1 VSEFEADSTLRVGVV
16 GCGFQG
22 RLHVACLQQITGVE
36 VVAVCDRNRGRAAE
50 LANEHGVEFVYDDH
64 RELLAGHELDVV
76 TVATMPASH
85 RQIVI
90 DALEAG
96 AHVLCEKP
104 FSDRADGALA
114 MVRAARACERTLGVG
129 YNMRFMKAAQ
139 AVRAFIAEGELGRPI
154 CARGFMLADQ
164 VPWWG
169 RHYVNAESG
178 GGALNSTA
186 VHMLDLLMSLT
197 GEWDPVTASASATR
211 LFPTKRG
218 STVPPHASVAEYDA
232 EDLLAGHVRFSSG
245 FWLTIQG
252 AWVWDE
258 PGWNYSFDLVGDR
271 GQAQLDPLRFS
282 GERDGELTRLWPDA
296 EGGTDFPS
304 SVAGELLDF
313 IDAIRGGRAPEVLPQ
328 EALTVQCLVD
338 ALYES
343 VALGREVAVVLPDE
357 ARVALRP

>member
-1 VSEFEADSTLRVGVV
+1 
-16 GCGFQG
+16 
-22 RLHVACLQQITGVE
+22 
-36 VVAVCDRNRGRAAE
+36 VAVCDRNRRRAEE
-50 LANEHGVEFVYDDH
+50 LANEHGVESVFEDYRD
-64 RELLAGHELDVV
+64 LLAGRALDVV
-76 TVATMPASH
+76 TVATMPATH
-85 RQIVI
+85 RQIVC

-104 FSDRADGALA
+104 FSDHAEGALA
-114 MVRAARACERTLGVG
+114 MVKCALACGRTLSVG
-129 YNMRFMKAAQ
+129 YNMRFMKAAR
-139 AVRAFIAEGELGRPI
+139 AVRAFIAAGELGRPI

-169 RHYVNAESG
+169 RHYVSAESG

-197 GEWDPVTASASATR
+197 GEWEPVTASASATR
-211 LFPTKRG
+211 VFPTKRG
-218 STVPPHASVAEYDA
+218 STVPPHASAADYDA

-258 PGWNYSFDLVGDR
+258 PGWNYSFDLVGDG

-282 GERDGELTRLWPDA
+282 GERDGELTRLWTDT

-304 SVAGELLDF
+304 SVSEELLDF
-313 IDAIRGGRAPEVLPQ
+313 VDAIRTRRAPEVLPQ

-338 ALYES
+338 ALYQS
-343 VALGREVAVVLPDE
+343 VALGREVAVVLPEE
-357 ARVALRP
+357 ARVTPRP

>member
-1 VSEFEADSTLRVGVV
+1 MSEFEADSTLRVGVV

-22 RLHVACLQQITGVE
+22 RLHVEYLQQMADVE
-36 VVAVCDRNRGRAAE
+36 VVAVCDRNRARAAE
-50 LANEHGVEFVYDDH
+50 LAAEHHVESVCEDH

-76 TVATMPASH
+76 TVCTMPATH
-85 RQIVI
+85 REIVI

-104 FSDRADGALA
+104 FSTNAADALA
-114 MVRAARACERTLGVG
+114 MVKSARAHDRTLGVG
-129 YNMRFMKAAQ
+129 YNMRFMTAAQ
-139 AVRAFIAEGELGRPI
+139 SVRAFIAAGELGRPI

-169 RHYVNAESG
+169 RHYVSAESG

-197 GEWDPVTASASATR
+197 GEWDPITASASATR
-211 LFPTKRG
+211 VFPTKRG
-218 STVPPHASVAEYDA
+218 GTVPAHASPAEYDA
-232 EDLLAGHVRFSSG
+232 EDLLAGHIRFSSG

-296 EGGTDFPS
+296 QGGTDFPP
-304 SVAGELLDF
+304 SVREELEDF
-313 IDAIRGGRAPEVLPQ
+313 IDAIRAQRSPTVLAEQ
-328 EALTVQCLVD
+328 ALIVQCLVD

-343 VALGREVAVVLPDE
+343 AKLGREVAVVVPEE
-357 ARVALRP
+357 ARVALSR

>member
-1 VSEFEADSTLRVGVV
+1 MTGFEAESTLRVGVV

-22 RLHVACLQQITGVE
+22 RLHVACLQGIPDVE
-36 VVAVCDRNRGRAAE
+36 VVAVCDRDRLRAAD
-50 LANEHGVEFVYDDH
+50 LAREHDVEFVHEDH
-64 RELLAGHELDVV
+64 RELLGAHELDVV

-85 RQIVI
+85 REIVI

-104 FSDRADGALA
+104 FANHAGAALA
-114 MVRAARACERTLGVG
+114 MVRAARACERTLSVG
-129 YNMRFMKAAQ
+129 YNMRFMKAAR
-139 AVRAFIAEGELGRPI
+139 AVRAFIAEGELGNPI

-169 RHYVNAESG
+169 RHYVTAESG

-211 LFPTKRG
+211 VFPIKRG
-218 STVPPHASVAEYDA
+218 GTVPAHARPAEYDA

-282 GERDGELTRLWPDA
+282 GERDGELTRLWSDA

-304 SVAGELLDF
+304 SVADELLDF
-313 IDAIRGGRAPEVLPQ
+313 VEAIRAGRDPAVLPEQ
-328 EALTVQCLVD
+328 ALVVQCLVD

-343 VALGREVAVVLPDE
+343 VALGREVVVELPEE
-357 ARVALRP
+357 AQVGARA